1 MMEALQA
8 HFTER
13 DRAFLLSFTRG
24 GGPDWALF
32 DYPEV
37 AKLPVIR

>member
-24 GGPDWALF
+24 GPDWALF